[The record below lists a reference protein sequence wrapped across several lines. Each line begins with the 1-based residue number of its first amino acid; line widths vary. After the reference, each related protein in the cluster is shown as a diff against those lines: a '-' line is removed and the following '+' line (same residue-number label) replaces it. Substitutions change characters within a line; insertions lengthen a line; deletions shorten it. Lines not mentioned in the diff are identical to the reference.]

1 MEAAAGGDEEEEPGA
16 RVAGLGMDLRR
27 GGGAKWRTGEGGR
40 WGRSERVVI
49 RHDRDG
55 AVRALEWD

>member
-27 GGGAKWRTGEGGR
+27 GGGAKWRTGEGG
-40 WGRSERVVI
+40 EV
-49 RHDRDG
+49 G
-55 AVRALEWD
+55 AQRAGGDPAR